1 MTNIRLSPLTSQKSL
16 IILILLTQGV
26 LPNMIPPGLK
36 IELIGPI
43 LCRRG
48 KLLLTQNSVRILG
61 GEVEELQDRFSTE
74 NVLTQKIGTKI
85 DKKRIEFPKPGV
97 VRPGLTERRPVNI
110 NPSQTNLPSQN
121 IQVNHQPRPTNNQP
135 ISKPNT
141 RPINQ
146 PRVQENR
153 SLPQNTETLD
163 DVNWGDDDFP
173 AMDDDDFPMM
183 DDDDDLLLSMSDNT
197 FQPVPTSVNISN
209 TSKES
214 SMMSSRPQHPY
225 SIRPQVLGTQNNPPF
240 RSPFVS
246 SGEVQS
252 RPNIPHRPPFQ
263 KSQPVAR
270 ISPLTIEPCT
280 VTPKKTIQT
289 SIHSF
294 LKPKRPRMD
303 IPDFDL
309 EDDLEIFDQVEL
321 PTEVEAKLIPSEP
334 FVYLSELKKEMKK
347 NSDRRYV
354 ATIRVRIYI
363 KSLFLLSSIKKILK
377 ILV

>member
-1 MTNIRLSPLTSQKSL
+1 
-16 IILILLTQGV
+16 
-26 LPNMIPPGLK
+26 MIPPGLK

-97 VRPGLTERRPVNI
+97 VRPALTERRPANI

-121 IQVNHQPRPTNNQP
+121 IQVNHRPRPANNQT
-135 ISKPNT
+135 ISKPNN
-141 RPINQ
+141 RPINP
-146 PRVQENR
+146 PRAQENR
-153 SLPQNTETLD
+153 SFPQNTETLD
-163 DVNWGDDDFP
+163 DVNWDDDDFP
-173 AMDDDDFPMM
+173 AMDDDDFPMI

-209 TSKES
+209 TSQVS
-214 SMMSSRPQHPY
+214 SMMSSRPQQPS

-246 SGEVQS
+246 SSVQS
-252 RPNIPHRPPFQ
+252 RPNIPHQPPSQ
-263 KSQPVAR
+263 KCQPVAR

-280 VTPKKTIQT
+280 VTPKQTIQT

-334 FVYLSELKKEMKK
+334 FLYLSELKKEMKM
-347 NSDRRYV
+347 NPDRRYV
-354 ATIRVRIYI
+354 VTIRVRIF
-363 KSLFLLSSIKKILK
+363 KSLYLLPSIQKENKKF
-377 ILV
+377 